1 MLPVS
6 SFVQQ
11 ADGKMDTLLALAAK
25 LAAGTAT
32 SRDLIEEC
40 LARASGPEGEGARV
54 FTAISAAN
62 ARAAADGM
70 DRLRQAGA
78 APSPFAGIPIGVKDL
93 FDIAGE
99 VTTAGSR
106 VLAANPPAEADA
118 CAVARL
124 RAAGFVILGRTNMT
138 EFAYSGLG
146 LNAHFGTPRNPFDRS
161 TGRIPGGSSSGAA
174 VGIADGMFAA
184 GLGTD
189 TGGSCRIP
197 AALCGIVGFKPTA
210 QRVPR
215 EGVVPLSSTLDSVG
229 PLARS
234 VDCCAILDAIL
245 SGGTA
250 AAEAPFPLAGLRLG
264 LPDCYVAEGMDDAV
278 AAAFE
283 RAVSNLSAAGA
294 KVVTLTLD
302 MLKEIPGINAKG
314 GLVGAEAYAWHR
326 QYLERSPQ
334 LYDPWVLQRFEAG
347 RSQSAADYIATAT
360 ARRGMIARVAKVT
373 ACVDAVMMPTVP
385 IVAPAIAAMAGTE
398 VANRTNL
405 FLLRNPSLA
414 NFLDRCAISLPCH
427 RAGEPPVGLMLLG
440 EHGADRRLLAMARA
454 VADVVPGKH

>member
-1 MLPVS
+1 
-6 SFVQQ
+6 
-11 ADGKMDTLLALAAK
+11 MDTLLALAAK

-32 SRDLIEEC
+32 SRELIEEC
-40 LARASGPEGEGARV
+40 LARAGDPRGEGARV
-54 FTAISAAN
+54 FTAIAAEK

-70 DRLRQAGA
+70 DRLRKAGA
-78 APSPFAGIPIGVKDL
+78 APSAFAGIPIGIKDL

-106 VLAANPPAEADA
+106 VLASNPPALADA
-118 CAVARL
+118 HAVARL
-124 RAAGFVILGRTNMT
+124 RAAGFVIVGRTNMT

-146 LNAHFGTPRNPFDRS
+146 LNAHFGTPRNPYDRS

-174 VGIADGMFAA
+174 VGVVDGMFAA

-210 QRVPR
+210 ARVPR
-215 EGVVPLSSTLDSVG
+215 NGVVPLSSSLDSVG

-234 VDCCAILDAIL
+234 VDCCAILDAIV
-245 SGGTA
+245 SGVTPM
-250 AAEAPFPLAGLRLG
+250 AEAPFPLAGLRLG
-264 LPDCYVAEGMDDAV
+264 LPDCYVTEGVDDTV
-278 AAAFE
+278 AAAFD
-283 RAVSNLSAAGA
+283 RAVSRLSAAGA
-294 KVVTLTLD
+294 NVIRLSLD
-302 MLKEIPGINAKG
+302 MLKEIPGINSKG

-326 QYLERSPQ
+326 EYLERSPQ

-347 RSQSAADYIATAT
+347 KSQTAADYIATAT
-360 ARRGMIARVAKVT
+360 ARRGMIERIAKVT

-385 IVAPAIAAMAGTE
+385 VVAPAIAAMTE
-398 VANRTNL
+398 TEAANRTNL

-427 RAGEPPVGLMLLG
+427 RVGEPPVGLMLLG
-440 EHGADRRLLAMARA
+440 EHGADRRLLAIARSVEDA
-454 VADVVPGKH
+454 VRGNG

>member
-1 MLPVS
+1 
-6 SFVQQ
+6 
-11 ADGKMDTLLALAAK
+11 MDTLLALAAK

-40 LARASGPEGEGARV
+40 LTRASDPQGEGARV
-54 FTAISAAN
+54 FTAIAAEK
-62 ARAAADGM
+62 ARAAADAM
-70 DRLRQAGA
+70 DRLRKADA
-78 APSPFAGIPIGVKDL
+78 APSAFAGIPIGVKDL

-106 VLAANPPAEADA
+106 VLASNPPARADA
-118 CAVARL
+118 PAVARL
-124 RAAGFVILGRTNMT
+124 RGAGFVIIGRTNMT

-146 LNAHFGTPRNPFDRS
+146 LNAHFGTPLNPYDRS

-234 VDCCAILDAIL
+234 ADCCAILDAIL
-245 SGGTA
+245 SGGA
-250 AAEAPFPLAGLRLG
+250 PAAEAPFPLAGLRLG
-264 LPDCYVAEGMDDAV
+264 LPDCYVTDGMDDAV
-278 AAAFE
+278 TAAFG
-283 RAVSNLSAAGA
+283 RAISSLSAAGA
-294 KVVTLTLD
+294 QVVRLSLD

-326 QYLERSPQ
+326 EYLERSPQ

-360 ARRGMIARVAKVT
+360 ARRAMIERVANVT

-385 IVAPAIAAMAGTE
+385 VVAPAITAMGETE
-398 VANRTNL
+398 AANRTNL

-427 RAGEPPVGLMLLG
+427 RAGEAPVGLMLLG
-440 EHGADRRLLAMARA
+440 EHGADRRLLALARS
-454 VADVVPGKH
+454 VEDVVSGKH

>member
-1 MLPVS
+1 
-6 SFVQQ
+6 
-11 ADGKMDTLLALAAK
+11 MDTLLTLAGQ
-25 LAAGTAT
+25 LSSGTTT

-40 LARASGPEGEGARV
+40 LARAQDPQGEGARV
-54 FTAISAAN
+54 FTRISAER
-62 ARAAADGM
+62 ARATADAM
-70 DRLRQAGA
+70 DRLRKAGA

-106 VLAANPPAEADA
+106 VLASNPAAQGDA
-118 CAVARL
+118 TAVARL
-124 RAAGFVILGRTNMT
+124 RAAGLVIVGRNNMT

-146 LNAHFGTPRNPFDRS
+146 MNAHFGTPRNPFDRA

-210 QRVPR
+210 HRVPR
-215 EGVVPLSSTLDSVG
+215 RGVVPLSSTLDSVG

-234 VDCCAILDAIL
+234 VECCAILDAIL
-245 SGGTA
+245 SADTPK
-250 AAEAPFPLAGLRLG
+250 AEEPFPLAGLRLG
-264 LPDCYVAEGMDDAV
+264 LPDCYVTDGMDDLV
-278 AAAFE
+278 ATAFN
-283 RAVSNLSAAGA
+283 RAISTLSAAGA
-294 KVVTLTLD
+294 RVIGLPLD
-302 MLKEIPGINAKG
+302 MLKEIPTINAKG

-326 QYLERSPQ
+326 DYLERTPH

-347 RSQSAADYIATAT
+347 KSQSAADYIATRT
-360 ARRGMIARVAKVT
+360 ARERMIERVAGVT
-373 ACVDAVMMPTVP
+373 TCVDAVLMPTVQV
-385 IVAPAIAAMAGTE
+385 VAPAIAAMAETDL
-398 VANRTNL
+398 ANRTNL

-427 RAGEPPVGLMLLG
+427 RAGEAPVGLMLLG
-440 EHGADRRLLAMARA
+440 EHGADRRLLAIARS
-454 VADVVPGKH
+454 VAQVVNAGH

>member
-1 MLPVS
+1 
-6 SFVQQ
+6 
-11 ADGKMDTLLALAAK
+11 MDTLPALAAK
-25 LAAGTAT
+25 LAAGTT
-32 SRDLIEEC
+32 SSRDLIEEC
-40 LARASGPEGEGARV
+40 LARAGDANGEGARV
-54 FTAISAAN
+54 FTSIAADR

-70 DRLRQAGA
+70 DRLRKAGA
-78 APSPFAGIPIGVKDL
+78 APTAYAGIPLGIKDL

-106 VLAANPPAEADA
+106 VLASNPPAQADA
-118 CAVARL
+118 VAVARL
-124 RAAGFVILGRTNMT
+124 RAAGFVFVGRTNMT

-146 LNAHFGTPRNPFDRS
+146 MNAHFGTPRNPYDRA

-174 VGIADGMFAA
+174 VGTADGMFAA

-210 QRVPR
+210 QRVSR
-215 EGVVPLSSTLDSVG
+215 DGAVPLSTTLDSVG

-234 VDCCAILDAIL
+234 VECCAILDAIL
-245 SGGTA
+245 TGGA
-250 AAEAPFPLAGLRLG
+250 PEAEEAFPLAGLRLG
-264 LPDCYVAEGMDDAV
+264 LPDCYVTDGMDDVV

-283 RAVSNLSAAGA
+283 RTIAKLGAAGA
-294 KVVTLTLD
+294 HVVTLKLD
-302 MLKEIPGINAKG
+302 MLKEIPGINSKG

-326 QYLERSPQ
+326 EYLERTPQ

-347 RSQSAADYIATAT
+347 KSQSAADYIATAR
-360 ARRGMIARVAKVT
+360 ARLAMMERVARVT
-373 ACVDAVMMPTVP
+373 NTVDAVVMPTVP
-385 IVAPAIAAMAGTE
+385 VVAPAIAALSDTE
-398 VANRTNL
+398 TANRINL
-405 FLLRNPSLA
+405 FLLRNPALG

-440 EHGADRRLLAMARA
+440 EHGADRRLLAIAQSVAAA
-454 VADVVPGKH
+454 VAG

>member
-1 MLPVS
+1 
-6 SFVQQ
+6 
-11 ADGKMDTLLALAAK
+11 MDTLLALAAK
-25 LAAGTAT
+25 LASGTAT
-32 SRDLIEEC
+32 SRDLVEEC
-40 LARASGPEGEGARV
+40 LARAGDPQGEGARV
-54 FTAISAAN
+54 FTAIAAEN

-70 DRLRQAGA
+70 DRLRKAGA
-78 APSPFAGIPIGVKDL
+78 APSAYAGIPLGIKDL

-106 VLAANPPAEADA
+106 VLAANPPAQTDA
-118 CAVARL
+118 VAVARL
-124 RAAGFVILGRTNMT
+124 RAAGFVFVGRTNMT

-146 LNAHFGTPRNPFDRS
+146 MNAHFGTPRNPYDRS

-245 SGGTA
+245 SGGA
-250 AAEAPFPLAGLRLG
+250 AATEAPFPLVGLRLG
-264 LPDCYVAEGMDDAV
+264 LPDCYVTDGMDDAV

-283 RAVSNLSAAGA
+283 RAISSLSAAGA
-294 KVVTLTLD
+294 KVIRLPLA
-302 MLKEIPGINAKG
+302 MLKEIPVINAKG

-326 QYLERSPQ
+326 EYLERTPQ

-347 RSQSAADYIATAT
+347 KSQSAADYIATAR
-360 ARRGMIARVAKVT
+360 ARLVMIERVARVT
-373 ACVDAVMMPTVP
+373 ANVDAVLMPTVP
-385 IVAPAIAAMAGTE
+385 VVAPAIASLSDTDS
-398 VANRTNL
+398 ANRINL
-405 FLLRNPSLA
+405 FLLRNPALG

-440 EHGADRRLLAMARA
+440 EHGADRRLLGIARA
-454 VADVVPGKH
+454 VADVVPGQR

>member
-1 MLPVS
+1 
-6 SFVQQ
+6 
-11 ADGKMDTLLALAAK
+11 MDTLLGLAAK
-25 LAAGTAT
+25 LASGTVR
-32 SRDLIEEC
+32 SRDLVEEC
-40 LARASGPEGEGARV
+40 LARASDAQGEGARV
-54 FTAISAAN
+54 FTAISVEN

-70 DRLRQAGA
+70 DRLRKAGA
-78 APSPFAGIPIGVKDL
+78 APSAFAGIPIGVKDL

-106 VLAANPPAEADA
+106 VLASNPPAQADA
-118 CAVARL
+118 RAVARL
-124 RAAGFVILGRTNMT
+124 RAAGFVFVGRTNMT

-146 LNAHFGTPRNPFDRS
+146 LNAHFGTPRNPYDRS

-197 AALCGIVGFKPTA
+197 ASLCGIVGFKPTA

-245 SGGTA
+245 SGGAPAT
-250 AAEAPFPLAGLRLG
+250 EAPFPLAGLRLG
-264 LPDCYVAEGMDDAV
+264 LPDCYVTDGMDDTV

-283 RAVSNLSAAGA
+283 RAISSLGAAGA
-294 KVVTLTLD
+294 KIIRLSLD
-302 MLKEIPGINAKG
+302 MLKETPVINAKG

-326 QYLERSPQ
+326 EYLERTPQ

-347 RSQSAADYIATAT
+347 KSQSAADYIATAR
-360 ARRGMIARVAKVT
+360 ARLVMIERVARVT
-373 ACVDAVMMPTVP
+373 ANVDAVVMPTVP
-385 IVAPAIAAMAGTE
+385 VVAPAIASLSDTDT
-398 VANRTNL
+398 ANRINL
-405 FLLRNPSLA
+405 FLLRNPALG

-440 EHGADRRLLAMARA
+440 EHGADRRLLALARA
-454 VADVVPGKH
+454 VADVVPGER

>member
-1 MLPVS
+1 
-6 SFVQQ
+6 
-11 ADGKMDTLLALAAK
+11 MDSLLALAAK
-25 LAAGTAT
+25 LAAGET
-32 SRDLIEEC
+32 SSRGLVEEC
-40 LARASGPEGEGARV
+40 LARASDPRGEGARV
-54 FTAISAAN
+54 FTSISAEN

-78 APSPFAGIPIGVKDL
+78 APSAFAGIPIGVKDL
-93 FDIAGE
+93 FDIAGA

-106 VLAANPPAEADA
+106 VLAANPPARADA
-118 CAVARL
+118 AAVARL
-124 RAAGFVILGRTNMT
+124 RAAGFVIVGRTNMT

-146 LNAHFGTPRNPFDRS
+146 MNAHFGTPRNPYDRH

-174 VGIADGMFAA
+174 VGTADGMFAA

-210 QRVPR
+210 HRVPCD
-215 EGVVPLSSTLDSVG
+215 GAVPLSTTLDSVG

-234 VDCCAILDAIL
+234 VACCAILDAIL
-245 SGGTA
+245 SG
-250 AAEAPFPLAGLRLG
+250 EAPTVQEGFPLAGLRLG
-264 LPDCYVAEGMDDAV
+264 IPDGYATEGMDDAV
-278 AAAFE
+278 AAAFD
-283 RAVSNLSAAGA
+283 RALSRLAAAGA
-294 KVVTLTLD
+294 NVSTLALA

-326 QYLERSPQ
+326 EYLERSPQ

-347 RSQSAADYIATAT
+347 KSQSAADYIATAG
-360 ARRGMIARVAKVT
+360 ARQVMMQRVARVT
-373 ACVDAVMMPTVP
+373 ASVDAVIMPTVP
-385 IVAPAIAAMAGTE
+385 VVAPAIAALADTDT
-398 VANRTNL
+398 ANRTNL

-427 RAGEPPVGLMLLG
+427 RAGEAPVGLMLLG
-440 EHGADRRLLAMARA
+440 EHGADRRLLALAQSVAA
-454 VADVVPGKH
+454 VVGDAG

>member
-1 MLPVS
+1 
-6 SFVQQ
+6 
-11 ADGKMDTLLALAAK
+11 MDTLPALAAK
-25 LAAGTAT
+25 LAAGTTT

-40 LARASGPEGEGARV
+40 LARAGDAEGEGARV
-54 FTAISAAN
+54 FTSIAADK

-70 DRLRQAGA
+70 DRLRKAGA
-78 APSPFAGIPIGVKDL
+78 APSAYAGIPLGIKDL

-106 VLAANPPAEADA
+106 VLAANPPAQADA
-118 CAVARL
+118 VAVARL
-124 RAAGFVILGRTNMT
+124 RAAGFVFVGRTNMT

-146 LNAHFGTPRNPFDRS
+146 MNAHFGTPRNSYDRA

-174 VGIADGMFAA
+174 VGVADGMFAA

-210 QRVPR
+210 QRVSR
-215 EGVVPLSSTLDSVG
+215 DGAVPLSTTLDSVG

-234 VDCCAILDAIL
+234 VECCAILDAIL
-245 SGGTA
+245 AGGA
-250 AAEAPFPLAGLRLG
+250 PEAGEAFPLAGLRLG
-264 LPDCYVAEGMDDAV
+264 VPDCYVTDGMDETV

-283 RAVSNLSAAGA
+283 RALSALSAAGA
-294 KVVTLTLD
+294 TVSTLALG
-302 MLKEIPGINAKG
+302 MLKEIPVINAKG

-326 QYLERSPQ
+326 EYLERTPQ

-347 RSQSAADYIATAT
+347 KSQSAADYIATAR
-360 ARRGMIARVAKVT
+360 ARLVMIERVARVT
-373 ACVDAVMMPTVP
+373 ANVDAVIMPTVP
-385 IVAPAIAAMAGTE
+385 VVAPAIASLSDTDT
-398 VANRTNL
+398 ANRINL
-405 FLLRNPSLA
+405 FLLRNPALG

-427 RAGEPPVGLMLLG
+427 RAGEPPAGLMLLG
-440 EHGADRRLLAMARA
+440 EHNSDRRLLAIARSVA
-454 VADVVPGKH
+454 AVVADAS

>member
-1 MLPVS
+1 
-6 SFVQQ
+6 
-11 ADGKMDTLLALAAK
+11 MDTLLALAAK
-25 LAAGTAT
+25 LAAGSAT
-32 SRDLIEEC
+32 SRHLIEEC
-40 LARASGPEGEGARV
+40 LARATDPQGEGARV
-54 FTAISAAN
+54 FTAISADN

-70 DRLRQAGA
+70 DRLRKAGA
-78 APSPFAGIPIGVKDL
+78 APSAFAGIPIGVKDL

-106 VLAANPPAEADA
+106 VLASNPPARADA
-118 CAVARL
+118 RAVARL
-124 RAAGFVILGRTNMT
+124 RAAGFVIVGRTNMT

-146 LNAHFGTPRNPFDRS
+146 LNAHFGTPRNPYDRS

-245 SGGTA
+245 SGGVP

-264 LPDCYVAEGMDDAV
+264 LPDCYVTDGMDDAV

-294 KVVTLTLD
+294 KVIRLSLD

-326 QYLERSPQ
+326 DYLERSPQ

-347 RSQSAADYIATAT
+347 RSQTAADYIATAT
-360 ARRGMIARVAKVT
+360 ARQGMIGRVAKITV
-373 ACVDAVMMPTVP
+373 CVDAVMMPSVP
-385 IVAPAIAAMAGTE
+385 IVAPVIAAMAETE
-398 VANRTNL
+398 AANRTNL

-440 EHGADRRLLAMARA
+440 EHGADRRLLSIGRA
-454 VADVVPGKH
+454 VESAVSAGH

>member
-1 MLPVS
+1 
-6 SFVQQ
+6 
-11 ADGKMDTLLALAAK
+11 MDTLLALAAK

-40 LARASGPEGEGARV
+40 LARAHDANGEGARV
-54 FTAISAAN
+54 FTAIAAEK
-62 ARAAADGM
+62 ARGAAEAM
-70 DRLRQAGA
+70 DRLRKAGA

-93 FDIAGE
+93 FDVAGE

-106 VLAANPPAEADA
+106 VLASNPAAQCDA
-118 CAVARL
+118 TAVARL
-124 RAAGFVILGRTNMT
+124 RAAGFVIVGRTNMT

-146 LNAHFGTPRNPFDRS
+146 MNAHFGTPRNPFDRA

-174 VGIADGMFAA
+174 VGVADGMFAA

-210 QRVPR
+210 HRVPR
-215 EGVVPLSSTLDSVG
+215 RGVVPLSSTLDSVG

-234 VDCCAILDAIL
+234 VECCAILDAIL
-245 SGGTA
+245 SGDTPR
-250 AAEAPFPLAGLRLG
+250 AEEPFPLAGLRLG
-264 LPDCYVAEGMDDAV
+264 LPDCYVTDGIDDLV
-278 AAAFE
+278 AAAFN
-283 RAVSNLSAAGA
+283 RAISTLSTAGA
-294 KVVTLTLD
+294 RVIGVPLD
-302 MLKEIPGINAKG
+302 MLNEIPAINAKG

-326 QYLERSPQ
+326 EYVERTPH

-347 RSQSAADYIATAT
+347 KSQSAADYIATRT
-360 ARRGMIARVAKVT
+360 ARERMIERVAGVT
-373 ACVDAVMMPTVP
+373 ACVDAVLMPTVP
-385 IVAPAIAAMAGTE
+385 VVAPAIAALAETE
-398 VANRTNL
+398 LANRTNL

-427 RAGEPPVGLMLLG
+427 RAGENPVGLTLLG
-440 EHGADRRLLAMARA
+440 EHGADRRLLAIARS
-454 VADVVPGKH
+454 VAQVVNASH